1 MASQGGRV
9 KFGNKCINS
18 YYEKDVCGTIDN
30 GTSVYELTR
39 VYTRDNDTGLINVHH
54 YEYKNGTIVTGIV
67 NENCDCTCNTICE
80 PALNCNPITDFSITQ
95 TELDCLLTNGFTLE
109 NLCTMTSTD
118 VYTELTNLACKD
130 CVTCWTVGDGFGS
143 YEIVNGILQRVDGT
157 FSLGALQLTG
167 DQGDGPCPSIDKYE
181 YFYQGVK
188 VVGTNDYV
196 LIEAGNN
203 TTTYPINPPTVY
215 PVGSAPYYLNA
226 TQLDTTNYTYT
237 FIFTYKRF
245 GCPPFVYEQQ
255 ITPSDLNRRCDAYA
269 QWINGYNPVDKGS
282 TSGYDA
288 LMNYLAL
295 PALAGPPR
303 KLRYL
308 VESININGNVWNG
321 QFVDIPVPT
330 ANWQQV
336 LANGINA
343 IVGQNILTYNGI
355 WQISYNTAWSTFHIV
370 LSEWADDHNNGF
382 VWIGGGWAFRLNN
395 GVMEDGIGTNQ
406 DASSGSFKEL
416 ISCVDL

>member
-9 KFGNKCINS
+9 KFGNKCINNYS
-18 YYEKDVCGTIDN
+18 EKDVCGTIDS

-54 YEYKNGTIVTGIV
+54 YEYNDGAVVIGNVIETC
-67 NENCDCTCNTICE
+67 CDCDGICE

-143 YEIVNGILQRVDGT
+143 YEIVNGILQRVDVT

-196 LIEAGNN
+196 LIEAGND

-269 QWINGYNPVDKGS
+269 QWINGYNPDKGS

-343 IVGQNILTYNGI
+343 IVGQTILSYNGI
-355 WQISYNTAWSTFHIV
+355 WQVSYNPSWSIFHIV
-370 LSEWADDHNNGF
+370 LSEHADDHNSGF
-382 VWIGGGWAFRLNN
+382 TNISPGGWAFRLNA
-395 GVMEDGIGTNQ
+395 GVMEDNIGVNP
-406 DASSGSFKEL
+406 DLSGGSNWIQL
-416 ISCVDL
+416 INCVDL